1 MRLSPLILIQK
12 LLSMASGFLKA
23 KGLLAR
29 GGESLQLWWGFANL
43 CFYSR
48 LNSWQV
54 PQVLAVELVKSA
66 QLPEHGIA
74 KHRNCRDKFKDFGV
88 LCPQKEK
95 DDCTVFLAHNRL
107 HRRALV

>member
-1 MRLSPLILIQK
+1 
-12 LLSMASGFLKA
+12 MASGFLKA

-54 PQVLAVELVKSA
+54 PQVLAVELLKSA

-88 LCPQKEK
+88 LCLQKEK
-95 DDCTVFLAHNRL
+95 DDCAVLLAHNRL